1 MKKKCDVFGRTR
13 WALARLERDVR
24 CGKGKGSVGGGQS
37 TKDRINMRPRTGEAV
52 SRAGQ
57 FPRATITKYHE
68 LVA

>member
-1 MKKKCDVFGRTR
+1 M
-13 WALARLERDVR
+13 ARLERDVR

-37 TKDRINMRPRTGEAV
+37 TKDRINMRPRSGEAV